1 MLEEVWS
8 KGNPSALLVGM
19 QIGAATT
26 ENSIEVPQNIKNWVA
41 IWSSNP
47 IPGHISRQNHNS
59 KRYVHPHAHK
69 QHYLQ

>member
-8 KGNPSALLVGM
+8 KGNPSSLLVGM

-26 ENSIEVPQNIKNWVA
+26 ENSMEVPQNIKNWVA

-47 IPGHISRQNHNS
+47 IPGHISRQIYNS